1 MAKKKKLSLKPV
13 ARQVATTSIAKKVT
27 EKPPEEEEQGAEIE
41 SQKQDSKIPEET
53 QKVDEEYDIDRAEIE
68 SLQLLVDQQQAKAE
82 REALRVI
89 KALEQDSRAS
99 KTLPRLDIDPSIR
112 DRILELIR
120 AVEPGSRLIQE
131 PEVKVLPRL
140 AVVYGTLRGLGLTE
154 KIIEECLK
162 VIPDIDI
169 DSAIEWLVLNCDE
182 NELDFDNRL
191 NNGGSE
197 ILPPYGAT
205 EIPQPAPQPAPSAPA
220 TRPANTPTR
229 LATPAADVSLSDSDS
244 DGSLEVDVNTKWA
257 RTKVQLHMLKFGKP
271 KSFKLNPN
279 DPKVQ
284 KLEARIRNLESDYEF
299 RKKHAEYSFQQLR
312 KVAEDDELKRS
323 LKAPTAALPAKG
335 TDIEE
340 APKESGLLEK
350 PADSTP
356 VGTNLIDQHS
366 DSDEGGFFGHMLDE
380 MPTEVTTAAGDI
392 VRVHPLEFPKSW
404 NQATPKSLLKEY
416 VNKID
421 SYALASYRPIGG
433 VTRVSRAAVQ
443 VRWRSKPGQEWIIP
457 DACPTLTQA
466 EEYAALLALHS
477 LSSPVRAGFV
487 GLRSTIVPVQP
498 SSIRSLPPS
507 AQSLWREFETR
518 RKYEEDEANRKVWAT
533 LRTILEPKLAPPGT
547 YKVNTPNCYP
557 IIDDYVLSQMNQTVK
572 SATSAAQDSSS
583 ATKSKAPLR
592 EVPSLRNDFEARRAS
607 PAYQEMLQKRNDL
620 PIASFRSQII
630 QSLQDNQ
637 VIVLSGE
644 TGCGK
649 STQLPAYIMEDQ
661 LSHGLPCRIYCTE
674 PRRISAISLAQRVSR
689 ELGEP
694 PNAVGTMS
702 SLIGY
707 SVRLESNI
715 TRNTRLAFVTNGIA
729 LRMLESDGKGGT
741 AFDEITVCFITQLFP
756 DVLADTWDRFKHI
769 IIDEVHERSIE
780 SDFLLIVLKSMM
792 KHRPDLKIVL
802 MSATVD
808 AEKVSAYFGGPNVC
822 PVLMVPGRT
831 FPVKVQYLE
840 DAIEFTNWR
849 IDDDSPYALRN
860 KAFAHTKSKKLEWS
874 EETAIAEDEDEEN
887 LASATPVKLGKQ
899 YTPST
904 ISTIVNLDE
913 RRIPYDLILRLL
925 EKICLED
932 SEHSNYSA
940 AVLVF
945 LPGLNEIRQL
955 TDILGAHRDFG
966 TQAFR
971 IYPLHSSLP
980 SESQTAVFEIPP
992 PGIRKIVIS
1001 TNIAETGVTI
1011 PVGGLIAA
1019 RLTRKHRFD
1028 EKRQTSRLIET
1039 TIARSNAAQRRGRAG
1054 RVQEGLCF
1062 HLFTKSRHDNLMVDN
1077 PLPEILRLSLA
1088 DLALRIKIMNIQIG
1102 SSVEDVL
1109 TRALDPPSS
1118 TNIQRAVN
1126 ALIEV
1131 KALTTTEQITN
1142 LGRLLSKLPMDVHLG
1157 KFLLQSVLLGC
1168 LDSAL
1173 TICATLNAKSPFLKP
1188 FGFEAQAD
1196 AAKLSFA
1203 KENSDF
1209 FALVN
1214 AFNSWKRA
1222 LSNGQHVARKFC
1234 RESYLS
1240 YQNLQQIEDLRQQF
1254 MGYLIDSS
1262 FVSVDA
1268 EFSQEFKRL
1277 RFQRQRTK
1285 IMQLPESISSPDVN
1299 VGLIEAALT
1308 AGMFPKIISIDSSTG
1323 HMQTIGNNRPVAFHP
1338 SSVNFKRAL
1347 REFKS
1352 SYLCFF
1358 SLMQVAPVTRRP
1370 LADAL
1375 TNVSYRQA
1383 KKLYASETGP
1393 ASDLSLILLCGDCEF
1408 KPSSELV
1415 VVDRKLKYRV
1425 PGKTLLALKALKGR
1439 LASNM
1444 AVRLR
1449 PKQTETASE
1458 ADLWSTL
1465 ALELFR
1471 SPIAD

>member
-13 ARQVATTSIAKKVT
+13 ARQVATTSIAKKVVET
-27 EKPPEEEEQGAEIE
+27 PPEEIKEE
-41 SQKQDSKIPEET
+41 SQTEKESQVQDSKTLEDP
-53 QKVDEEYDIDRAEIE
+53 QKVNEEYDIDRAEIE

-82 REALRVI
+82 REALRII
-89 KALEQDSRAS
+89 KVLEQDSRMS

-112 DRILELIR
+112 DRILELVKV
-120 AVEPGSRLIQE
+120 VEPIPKLIQE

-140 AVVYGTLRGLGLTE
+140 AVIYGTLRGLGLPE
-154 KIIEECLK
+154 KKIEECLK
-162 VIPDIDI
+162 AIPDVDM

-182 NELDFDNRL
+182 GELDFDNRL
-191 NNGGSE
+191 NNGGLE
-197 ILPPYGAT
+197 LLPSHGAT
-205 EIPQPAPQPAPSAPA
+205 EIPQPAPQPAPSVP
-220 TRPANTPTR
+220 TTGSANTPAR
-229 LATPAADVSLSDSDS
+229 LATPAADISLSDDDSDS
-244 DGSLEVDVNTKWA
+244 SLEVDVNTKWA

-284 KLEARIRNLESDYEF
+284 KLEARIRSLESDYEF
-299 RKKHAEYSFQQLR
+299 RKKHADYSFNELR

-323 LKAPTAALPAKG
+323 LKAPKAVSPAKQAD
-335 TDIEE
+335 TVEP
-340 APKESGLLEK
+340 PKEPAPLEK
-350 PADSTP
+350 PMEPAP
-356 VGTNLIDQHS
+356 VGTSAIDQHS

-380 MPTEVTTAAGDI
+380 MPTEVTTTAGDI
-392 VRVHPLEFPKSW
+392 VRVYALEFPKSW

-416 VNKID
+416 VAKLD
-421 SYALASYRPIGG
+421 TYALISYRSIGG
-433 VTRVSRAAVQ
+433 VTRVARAAVQ
-443 VRWRSKPGQEWIIP
+443 IRWRSRPGQEWIIP

-477 LSSPVRAGFV
+477 LSSPIRAGFV
-487 GLRSTIVPVQP
+487 GLRSTTVQVQP
-498 SSIRSLPPS
+498 SGIRTLPLS
-507 AQSLWREFETR
+507 AQDLWREFEVR
-518 RKYEEDEANRKVWAT
+518 RKQEEDETNRRVWSS
-533 LRTILEPKLAPPGT
+533 LRSILEPKLAPPGT
-547 YKVNTPNCYP
+547 YK
-557 IIDDYVLSQMNQTVK
+557 INQPGKLTTLA
-572 SATSAAQDSSS
+572 SRDASPTRQL
-583 ATKSKAPLR
+583 KAPLK
-592 EVPSLRNDFEARRAS
+592 EVPTLKKDFEVRRAS
-607 PAYQEMLQKRNDL
+607 PAYQEMLEKRNDL
-620 PIASFRSQII
+620 PIALFRSQII

-661 LSHGLPCRIYCTE
+661 LSRGLPCRIYCTE

-694 PNAVGTMS
+694 PGAVGTLS

-741 AFDEITVCFITQLFP
+741 AFDEIT
-756 DVLADTWDRFKHI
+756 HI

-792 KHRPDLKIVL
+792 KYRPDLKIVL

-808 AEKVSAYFGGPNVC
+808 ADKISAYFGGPNVC

-831 FPVKVQYLE
+831 FPVQVQYLE
-840 DAIEFTNWR
+840 DAIEFTNWT
-849 IDDDSPYALRN
+849 IDDDSPYVLRN
-860 KAFAHTKSKKLEWS
+860 KALARTKSKKLEWS
-874 EETAIAEDEDEEN
+874 EETAIGEDEDEEN
-887 LASATPVKLGKQ
+887 STSATPVKLGKQ
-899 YTPST
+899 YARST
-904 ISTIVNLDE
+904 ISTIANLDE

-932 SEHSNYSA
+932 SKYSDYSA

-955 TDILGAHRDFG
+955 TDALGAHRDFG
-966 TQAFR
+966 TRAFR

-992 PGIRKIVIS
+992 PGIKKIVVS

-1011 PVGGLIAA
+1011 PDITCVIDSG
-1019 RLTRKHRFD
+1019 KHKEMRFD

-1039 TIARSNAAQRRGRAG
+1039 TIARSNATQRRGRAG

-1062 HLFTKSRHDNLMVDN
+1062 HLFTKSRHDNLMIDN

-1088 DLALRIKIMNIQIG
+1088 DLALRIKIMNVQIG

-1168 LDSAL
+1168 LDPAL

-1188 FGFEAQAD
+1188 FGFETQAD

-1209 FALVN
+1209 LALVN

-1222 LSNGQHVARKFC
+1222 LSNGQNVARKFC

-1262 FVSVDA
+1262 FVSLDT
-1268 EFSQEFKRL
+1268 EFSQEFRRL

-1285 IMQLPESISSPDVN
+1285 VMELPESISSPNTD
-1299 VGLIEAALT
+1299 VGLVQAALT
-1308 AGMFPKIISIDSSTG
+1308 AGMFPKIISIDSASG

-1338 SSVNFKRAL
+1338 SSVNFRRAP

-1352 SYLCFF
+1352 SYLCYF
-1358 SLMQVAPVTRRP
+1358 SLMQVAQITQRP
-1370 LADAL
+1370 L
-1375 TNVSYRQA
+1375 TNFLGRQA

-1425 PGKTLLALKALKGR
+1425 SGKTLLALKALKGK

-1444 AVRLR
+1444 ALRLR
-1449 PKQTETASE
+1449 SKQSDATSE

-1471 SPIAD
+1471 SPTVD

>member
-1 MAKKKKLSLKPV
+1 MPPKKKKVNKP
-13 ARQVATTSIAKKVT
+13 ARPIATTSIPKKVI
-27 EKPPEEEEQGAEIE
+27 EKPPEEIQQPNQVGPDN
-41 SQKQDSKIPEET
+41 SKQDFKASNDPQRT
-53 QKVDEEYDIDRAEIE
+53 NDEYDIDRAEIE

-82 REALRVI
+82 KEALRII
-89 KALEQDSRAS
+89 KALEQDSRTS
-99 KTLPRLDIDPSIR
+99 KSLPRLDIDTSIR
-112 DRILELIR
+112 DQILELIR
-120 AVEPGSRLIQE
+120 AAEPVSKPIQE
-131 PEVKVLPRL
+131 PEAKILPRL
-140 AVVYGTLRGLGLTE
+140 AVTYGTLRGLGLPE
-154 KIIEECLK
+154 NRIEECLK
-162 VIPDIDI
+162 AIPDVEI

-182 NELDFDNRL
+182 DELDFDNRL
-191 NNGGSE
+191 NSGGPGP
-197 ILPPYGAT
+197 LPLYSST
-205 EIPQPAPQPAPSAPA
+205 EIPQSVPQPVPSVP
-220 TRPANTPTR
+220 TTGSTNTPAR
-229 LATPAADVSLSDSDS
+229 LAIPAAEISDSES
-244 DGSLEVDVNTKWA
+244 DTSLEVDVNTRWA
-257 RTKVQLHMLKFGKP
+257 RTKVQLHMLNFGKP
-271 KSFKLNPN
+271 KSFKLNSD

-284 KLEARIRNLESDYEF
+284 RLEAKIRALESDYEF
-299 RKKHAEYSFQQLR
+299 RKKHAEFTFKELK
-312 KVAEDDELKRS
+312 KVAEDEELKRS
-323 LKAPTAALPAKG
+323 LKAPRSAPLVKHADLAETPKEPATVEKPPEPAPTG
-335 TDIEE
+335 TD
-340 APKESGLLEK
+340 A
-350 PADSTP
+350 
-356 VGTNLIDQHS
+356 IDQHS

-380 MPTEVTTAAGDI
+380 MPTEVTTTAGDI
-392 VRVHPLEFPKSW
+392 VRVHALEFPKSW
-404 NQATPKSLLKEY
+404 IQATPKSLLKDY
-416 VNKID
+416 VTKLD
-421 SYALASYRPIGG
+421 TYALISYRSIGG
-433 VTRVSRAAVQ
+433 VTRVARAAVQ
-443 VRWRSKPGQEWIIP
+443 IRWCSKPGQEWIIP
-457 DACPTLTQA
+457 DACPTLAQA

-477 LSSPVRAGFV
+477 LSAPVRAGFV
-487 GLRSTIVPVQP
+487 GIRLTSAPVQL
-498 SSIRSLPPS
+498 SGIGSLPPS
-507 AQSLWREFETR
+507 ARDLWKEFETR
-518 RKYEEDEANRKVWAT
+518 RKKEEDETNRRVWSN
-533 LRTILEPKLAPPGT
+533 LRAIVEPKLAPPGT
-547 YKVNTPNCYP
+547 YKT
-557 IIDDYVLSQMNQTVK
+557 SQSGK
-572 SATSAAQDSSS
+572 SITLAKQDMSPVVQP
-583 ATKSKAPLR
+583 KASLK
-592 EVPSLRNDFEARRAS
+592 EIPSLKKDYKARQAS
-607 PAYQEMLQKRNDL
+607 VAYQAMLQKRNEL
-620 PIASFRSQII
+620 PIAAFRSHII
-630 QSLQDNQ
+630 QSLRDNQ

-661 LSHGLPCRIYCTE
+661 LSRGLPCRIYCTE
-674 PRRISAISLAQRVSR
+674 PRRISAISLAQRVSH

-694 PNAVGTMS
+694 PNAAGTLS

-741 AFDEITVCFITQLFP
+741 AFDEIT
-756 DVLADTWDRFKHI
+756 HI

-780 SDFLLIVLKSMM
+780 SDFLLIVLKSIM

-840 DAIEFTNWR
+840 DAIEFTKWT
-849 IDDDSPYALRN
+849 IDDDSPYALWDKSFSR
-860 KAFAHTKSKKLEWS
+860 TKSKRMEWS
-874 EETAIAEDEDEEN
+874 EETAPADDDDEETP
-887 LASATPVKLGKQ
+887 ASAAPVKLGKQ
-899 YTPST
+899 YSPST
-904 ISTIVNLDE
+904 ISTVTNLDE

-932 SEHSNYSA
+932 SKHYKYSA

-955 TDILGAHRDFG
+955 TDLLGAHRDFG

-992 PGIRKIVIS
+992 SGVRKIVVS

-1011 PVGGLIAA
+1011 PDITCVIDSG
-1019 RLTRKHRFD
+1019 KHKEMRFD

-1102 SSVEDVL
+1102 NSIEDVL
-1109 TRALDPPSS
+1109 SRAMDPPSS

-1131 KALTTTEQITN
+1131 RALTTTEQITS

-1157 KFLLQSVLLGC
+1157 KFLLHSVVLGC

-1173 TICATLNAKSPFLKP
+1173 TICATLNARSPFLRP
-1188 FGFEAQAD
+1188 FGFETQAD
-1196 AAKLSFA
+1196 AVKSSFA

-1209 FALVN
+1209 LALVN
-1214 AFNSWKRA
+1214 AFNSWRRA
-1222 LSNGQHVARKFC
+1222 LSNGQHVVRKFC

-1262 FVSVDA
+1262 FVSVDT
-1268 EFSQEFKRL
+1268 EFSQNFKRI

-1285 IMQLPESISSPDVN
+1285 IMELPESLSPPDTN
-1299 VGLIEAALT
+1299 IGLVQAALT
-1308 AGMFPKIISIDSSTG
+1308 AGMFPQILNINLTSG
-1323 HMQTIGNNRPVAFHP
+1323 QVQTISNNRLVAFHP
-1338 SSVNFKRAL
+1338 SS
-1347 REFKS
+1347 
-1352 SYLCFF
+1352 
-1358 SLMQVAPVTRRP
+1358 
-1370 LADAL
+1370 
-1375 TNVSYRQA
+1375 
-1383 KKLYASETGP
+1383 P
-1393 ASDLSLILLCGDCEF
+1393 A
-1408 KPSSELV
+1408 SELV
-1415 VVDRKLKYRV
+1415 IVDRKLKYRIS
-1425 PGKTLLALKALKGR
+1425 GKTILALKALKAK

-1444 AVRLR
+1444 TLRLR
-1449 PKQTETASE
+1449 SRQPGATSE
-1458 ADLWSTL
+1458 VDLWSTF

-1471 SPIAD
+1471 SPTTN